1 MTRTKQAEPS
11 ASRWNGDKHYTDIT
25 TLTYPYTP
33 VDNDGDAA
41 EYTFATLQDAEDKL
55 DWYKDHYEFGTMSPQ
70 VVRDMRASTKLYRAA
85 AAWLRVQAA
94 KERKQDKAVAR
105 VENHRAAM
113 DRKAA
118 YNEAY
123 RATRA
128 ADKLAADLAEWV
140 PAKLSERAVF
150 VSSVRKALA
159 KLEALPQDLDPETML
174 ELGELAGG
182 FGTIA
187 GAMKNHVFSIT
198 SSRLG
203 RANQQTKG

>member
-55 DWYKDHYEFGTMSPQ
+55 DWYKDHYEFGTMAPN
-70 VVRDMRASTKLYRAA
+70 VIREMRASTKLYRAA

-113 DRKAA
+113 DRKAE

-123 RATRA
+123 RTTRA
-128 ADKLAADLAEWV
+128 AEKLAANLAEWV
-140 PAKLSERAVF
+140 PAKLDEREDFATCVE
-150 VSSVRKALA
+150 AT
-159 KLEALPQDLDPETML
+159 LEKMRALPRDLDKATML
-174 ELGELAGG
+174 ELGALAGAL
-182 FGTIA
+182 GTIS

-203 RANQQTKG
+203 RANQQAKG